1 MTEQEEEAVGRQRL
15 AVLREH
21 QARLISLETERD
33 VDFPKGNSRHEQAVV
48 AYDKHVALVG
58 RFERDPF
65 VAMVR
70 ILDAESRVTIAES
83 RVTSAT
89 ERLTEAAKALA
100 AQQAA
105 VDSATAEVTEAR
117 AALDALK
124 TP

>member
-1 MTEQEEEAVGRQRL
+1 MTEQEEAVGRQRL
-15 AVLREH
+15 AVLTEH

-33 VDFPKGNSRHEQAVV
+33 VDFPKGNPRHEQAVV

-58 RFERDPF
+58 RFEGDPF
-65 VAMVR
+65 VALVR
-70 ILDAESRVTIAES
+70 ILDAES